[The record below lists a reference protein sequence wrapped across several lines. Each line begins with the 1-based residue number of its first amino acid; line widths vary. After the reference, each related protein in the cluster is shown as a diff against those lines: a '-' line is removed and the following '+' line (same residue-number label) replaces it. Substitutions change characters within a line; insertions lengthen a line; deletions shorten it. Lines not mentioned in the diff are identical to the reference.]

1 MDDYKK
7 VDAEYQLHE
16 SFHPFPLCGFQCV
29 QMIQRWRDAHHLI
42 DSSLKYIFDRGD
54 QHRGQLSKAVDKVG
68 VDPIF
73 RDKLKF
79 PPLQAADYAAYE
91 VYKAYK
97 QIRLET
103 DELFKKF
110 RESFGLLRNIHHEW
124 GEFNEQSL
132 RVFCRLQR
140 IPRR

>member
-29 QMIQRWRDAHHLI
+29 QMIQRWRDAHHLT
-42 DSSLKYIFDRGD
+42 DSSFKYIFDRGD

-91 VYKAYK
+91 K
-97 QIRLET
+97 IRLET